1 MRNNFIAF
9 FNSYESDFMI
19 TFVNYAFIVS
29 SIIISSAVCRNESKA
44 CWSWPTTSAS
54 NFSLNSLS
62 LHMVS

>member
-44 CWSWPTTSAS
+44 C
-54 NFSLNSLS
+54 
-62 LHMVS
+62 